1 VKKNPAVQL
10 ETTKTK
16 TKGKT
21 TTEATNKSWKQI
33 KWIFSAWFILYNS
46 IKTRKLDC
54 SSPGICNICYVSI
67 TI

>member
-33 KWIFSAWFILYNS
+33 K
-46 IKTRKLDC
+46 
-54 SSPGICNICYVSI
+54 
-67 TI
+67 